1 MVQNNLI
8 KMKKVIL
15 SLVAL
20 LIINLT
26 SYSQTTKQDWSKM
39 MESYK
44 NSVESILSKE
54 CPKNMELEKF
64 RTSLI
69 LGENKLSSNGL
80 NEISR
85 LTSPL
90 KDYGKEFA
98 TKHKLELTDEASLI
112 FYSSFSPDIVISNG
126 ELIGAKVGASGPGLT
141 WAEVGNCAL
150 IALGADAAWAWAAGS
165 GTSWSMAAL
174 TTTFTGVAKRFLGP
188 IGVGIAVG
196 SFSYCLYHSY
206 YN

>member
-1 MVQNNLI
+1 
-8 KMKKVIL
+8 MKKVIFG
-15 SLVAL
+15 
-20 LIINLT
+20 LIATAFISFYSTAQT
-26 SYSQTTKQDWSKM
+26 SSKDWLKM
-39 MESYK
+39 IENYK
-44 NSVESILSKE
+44 SSVTSVLSKE
-54 CPKNMELEKF
+54 CPKGMDVEKF

-69 LGENKLSSNGL
+69 LGENKLSSNGIAEITKL
-80 NEISR
+80 N
-85 LTSPL
+85 SPL
-90 KDYGKEFA
+90 INYGKEFA
-98 TKHKLELTDEASLI
+98 TKHKLELVDEASLI

-196 SFSYCLYHSY
+196 SFSYCLYQSY

>member
-1 MVQNNLI
+1 
-8 KMKKVIL
+8 MKKVIL
-15 SLVAL
+15 SFVAL

-26 SYSQTTKQDWSKM
+26 SYSQTTKQEWSKM

-44 NSVESILSKE
+44 NSVESVLSKE

-80 NEISR
+80 TEISK

-112 FYSSFSPDIVISNG
+112 FYSSFSPDTEVVNG
-126 ELIGAKVGASGPGLT
+126 EIIAGKVGAPGPGLT

-150 IALGADAAWAWAAGS
+150 AALGADALYSLAYS
-165 GTSWSMAAL
+165 GASSWSAAAL

-188 IGVGIAVG
+188 IGVGIAVVTFG
-196 SFSYCLYHSY
+196 LCIANESTD
-206 YN
+206 